1 MRKPVFVLFLL
12 LLMPYGS
19 VQAKALDIF
28 LNNNT
33 ASVEYLTTVGGADA
47 GFGYLYNTSGDW
59 IAHAAMLV
67 FGREYNSAS
76 RVEGGLGGKAYLANI
91 GGTSVTGIG
100 LGGQMTFFPK
110 NSKFGFGGYA
120 YYAPSIVTSNA
131 KNLLEFGARAE
142 FQMMET
148 ASAYIGVHHFEVGLT
163 PSGTKTVDDGVIFGI
178 NIRF

>member
-1 MRKPVFVLFLL
+1 MRKPVLVLSLLLFL
-12 LLMPYGS
+12 PWGS

-33 ASVEYLTTVGGADA
+33 ASAEYLTTLGGADV

-67 FGREYNSAS
+67 FGREYNSSS
-76 RVEGGLGGKAYLANI
+76 RVEGGLGGKAYLSNI
-91 GGTSVTGIG
+91 GGASVAALG
-100 LGGQMTFFPK
+100 LGGQMTYFPK

-131 KNLLEFGARAE
+131 RNLLEYGVRAE

-148 ASAYIGVHHFEVGLT
+148 ASAYIGIHHTNVELSPGV
-163 PSGTKTVDDGVIFGI
+163 SRVVDDGVHFGV